1 MIFRMPGILVASGQ
15 LTGENL
21 EGAIF
26 VGELSLDGAV
36 RPVTGALPIAIGAR
50 DRGIKRLYVP
60 SANAREAAIVS
71 DIDVFPVAALSDVVR
86 ALELP
91 DTLEPQPRDAS
102 LLDGHASHYQHDFAD
117 VKDYG

>member
-1 MIFRMPGILVASGQ
+1 MPILTTSGGRRNTWQAGPSFDLPIALGILVASGQ

-21 EGAIF
+21 EGAVF
-26 VGELSLDGAV
+26 VGELSLDGGV

-71 DIDVFPVAALSDVVR
+71 DVDVFPVATLS
-86 ALELP
+86 
-91 DTLEPQPRDAS
+91 
-102 LLDGHASHYQHDFAD
+102 
-117 VKDYG
+117 